1 MLLKL
6 PSKKPTQCALRERNK
21 IMKKQVEKYA
31 YKFLEY
37 FVNKYS
43 NFLLKNNSNL
53 DNFRNL
59 IRKRADFDE
68 FSEMAKKGPSFEST
82 CSIAMEVFIEYA
94 DCSHFVT
101 NRTLKPFNKTLH
113 DYISCCIYIKPCILF
128 PENFHMFKECIT
140 HFTLTQLLDINIKSV
155 YMKKKTNVTC
165 LNEQYNL
172 LCQHIESSA
181 LFFFQYFILQI
192 QVHHDLRH
200 NDNFTNFKSIVERDF
215 IDLCILTSEVLVDLG
230 DCEHLVKR
238 EKETNVLLHGD
249 IYYSLFE
256 HFRYFILAHKHA
268 LTEDDDT
275 SGSNYEMFKQHLM
288 EFVPSQLVMVQV

>member
-1 MLLKL
+1 MLLKI

-21 IMKKQVEKYA
+21 LMKKQVEKYTC
-31 YKFLEY
+31 KFLEH
-37 FVNKYS
+37 FLNKYS
-43 NFLLKNNSNL
+43 NFLKNNSNL

-68 FSEMAKKGPSFEST
+68 FSEINKKSSFAST
-82 CSIAMEVFIEYA
+82 CSIAMDVFIEYA

-101 NRTLKPFNKTLH
+101 NRTLKSFYKTFH
-113 DYISCCIYIKPCILF
+113 DYLSCCIYIKPCILL
-128 PENFHMFKECIT
+128 PGNFHMFKECVT
-140 HFTLTQLLDINIKSV
+140 HFTLTQLLYINVTSA

-172 LCQHIESSA
+172 LCQHIENSA
-181 LFFFQYFILQI
+181 LFFFQYFIVQI
-192 QVHHDLRH
+192 QLHHDLQH
-200 NDNFTNFKSIVERDF
+200 KESFTKFKSIVERDF

-238 EKETNVLLHGD
+238 EKETNMLLHGD

-256 HFRYFILAHKHA
+256 HFRCFILVHKNT
-268 LTEDDDT
+268 LTEEDDT
-275 SGSNYEMFKQHLM
+275 NGSNYEMFKRHLI
-288 EFVPSQLVMVQV
+288 EFVPSHLVMVQV